1 MAADFSD
8 DLRSEEFDVEQ
19 ERLNMDL
26 ARKIQEGID
35 SLNRGEG
42 IPGEVV
48 EAKLNDKFAA
58 LRLEQ

>member
-1 MAADFSD
+1 MADFSD
-8 DLRSEEFDVEQ
+8 YLPLEETEAEQ
-19 ERLNMDL
+19 ETLKMDL

-48 EAKLNDKFAA
+48 EATLNAKIAA